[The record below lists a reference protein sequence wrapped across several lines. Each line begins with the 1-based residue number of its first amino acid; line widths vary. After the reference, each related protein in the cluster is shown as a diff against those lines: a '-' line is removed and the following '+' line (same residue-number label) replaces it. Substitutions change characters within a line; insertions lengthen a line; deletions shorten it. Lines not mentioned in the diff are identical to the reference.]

1 MRKHLKNPSS
11 SMPSYVTRRGDSI
24 SARRCDKA
32 FRPHPES
39 PPGAVERKQANMS
52 TIKRILLVE
61 DNPADAC
68 LLRESFHKDGS
79 LEVDLVCATSM
90 AEAEKYLAAV
100 GFDFILLDPCL
111 PDAQGLVAIRRARI
125 VAPDVPMIVLTG
137 VDDETL
143 STKSLQEG
151 AQDYLIKGQFEARG
165 LLRTLRCAAERKRLE
180 RLRDEFVSTVSHE
193 LRTPLTAI
201 AGSLGLLMGSAAGM
215 LPEPA
220 ARLVGI
226 AHNSSQRLVRL
237 VNDILDIE
245 KLDYGH
251 AAFDFKRVEVGALVS
266 ETVESIR
273 GYADG
278 RGVKVRIESATAPSD
293 VWTDAD
299 RLAQVVTNLLSNAIR
314 FSPADSEVVVSAG
327 KKAGSD
333 AVVISVRDHGQG
345 ISADFK
351 SRIFGRFAQADG
363 TNARREGGTGLGLS
377 IARQIVDRLGGQ
389 IGFADAVGG
398 GTIFHVELPIS
409 DGLADVA
416 QDGRSG
422 DLPFTSPIPLVN
434 IEDTAPQP
442 QTLTSAGATGGAA

>member
-1 MRKHLKNPSS
+1 MRKLLKNSSS
-11 SMPSYVTRRGDSI
+11 SMPSHVTRRGDSI
-24 SARRCDKA
+24 LARRCDKA

-68 LLRESFHKDGS
+68 LLREIFHKDVS

-100 GFDFILLDPCL
+100 GFDFILLDPWL

-125 VAPDVPMIVLTG
+125 VAPDVPMIVLTSM
-137 VDDETL
+137 DDETL
-143 STKSLQEG
+143 STESLQEG

-278 RGVKVRIESATAPSD
+278 RGVKVRIESATG
-293 VWTDAD
+293 
-299 RLAQVVTNLLSNAIR
+299 LAQVVTNLLSNAIR